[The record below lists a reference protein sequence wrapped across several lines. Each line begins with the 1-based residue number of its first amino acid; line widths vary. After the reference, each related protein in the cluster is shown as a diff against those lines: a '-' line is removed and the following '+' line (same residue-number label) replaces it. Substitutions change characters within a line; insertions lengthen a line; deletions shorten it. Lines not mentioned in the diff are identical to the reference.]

1 MNAFIKQILQE
12 IKDISNA
19 FREGAD
25 KSTDLRSL
33 FSAFLYLTTF
43 GWSSKAGANGSLS
56 QLLSGEKKKHITYA
70 LLIHM
75 WQLKHIKFLFEWT

>member
-33 FSAFLYLTTF
+33 FSAFLY
-43 GWSSKAGANGSLS
+43 S
-56 QLLSGEKKKHITYA
+56 QLLAEALKLGLTVHFLSYFQGKKKKAYNLRSTHSHVT
-70 LLIHM
+70 
-75 WQLKHIKFLFEWT
+75 IKAY